1 MMAYSRKYKQV
12 FFAGKRN
19 VFIFEKCE
27 NKTWQYEVI
36 VLSLIMKRLIGFDLD
51 GTLTQHRSP
60 LDAVH
65 RELLDAIG
73 GKYKIIIVAAGN
85 APRVFAQMGQYPIDI
100 IANYGMQESRMIDGR
115 FTIVRD
121 DKVFPD
127 RASFIRKADY
137 LRRKYG
143 YTDYVGDSLEF
154 HESGM
159 VTFPLLG
166 TKADINEKIA
176 FDPDRRKRHEMYP
189 EVKELF
195 KGWSVF
201 VGGTSSFDFTP
212 EQYNKYD
219 AMIHYGAEH
228 GYSRDEML
236 YVGDDFGDGGGDS
249 DIRLGGM
256 DYIAVE
262 DYRKLAEKLK
272 YLLS

>member
-1 MMAYSRKYKQV
+1 
-12 FFAGKRN
+12 
-19 VFIFEKCE
+19 
-27 NKTWQYEVI
+27 
-36 VLSLIMKRLIGFDLD
+36 MKRLIGLDLD

-65 RELLDAIG
+65 RALLDALG
-73 GKYKIIIVAAGN
+73 KKYKIIIVAAGN
-85 APRVFAQMGQYPIDI
+85 APRVYAQMDRYPIDI
-100 IANYGMQESRMIDGR
+100 IANYGMQESRMIDGK

-121 DKVFPD
+121 DKVAVD
-127 RASFIRKADY
+127 RRFFISETDY

-143 YTDYVGDSLEF
+143 YTEYSGESLEF

-166 TKADINEKIA
+166 TKAAIKDKIA
-176 FDPDRRKRHEMYP
+176 FDPDRRKRHMLYP
-189 EVKELF
+189 EVCEIF
-195 KGWSVF
+195 KDYSVF
-201 VGGTSSFDFTP
+201 IGGSSSFDITP
-212 EQYNKYD
+212 KQYNKFD
-219 AMIHYGAEH
+219 AMMRYGAEN
-228 GYSRDEML
+228 GYELDEML